1 MLNKIKTVSAHD
13 IYHASPVFMQHVF
26 TSAYGYKLK
35 RERYS
40 SLYREA
46 LKNYIRGRADPQELL
61 VHLMHHLKENIKV
74 YENIEID
81 ENDIMASFKR
91 LPFTEKGDLRYA
103 LEDRSYKKGMIRE
116 SLTSGTTGANLIV
129 YDSEH
134 DRAKRM
140 AFLDYIKYQNG
151 VMPFSKRASFTG
163 QELTLPDHN
172 NKLWRFNYTM
182 NQMLYAARYITP
194 DNVSHIYESLER
206 FRPVSMD
213 GSPSALHILAKHM
226 LRGDIKASWDVTAIF
241 PTNEILTPRVKRDLE
256 KAFDTIVIDQYSTA
270 EGAPFIYSDPEGRYM
285 LGDET
290 GLFEFFRKGHH
301 LYEMVVTTFIN
312 EATPIVRYKIGDQ
325 VEMASDAEYLN
336 SFEDECRISKIIGRG
351 ADFLYSSDGN
361 KVNSII
367 VAWIAD
373 ELEDVVAHTQ
383 FIQEEMNRVTINI
396 VVEEDFTEHH
406 ERTLRE
412 RTKKMLGREVDVI
425 FNYMDAIPKARSGK
439 VRFIINEVE

>member
-1 MLNKIKTVSAHD
+1 MLKNMNTVSASD
-13 IYHASPVFMQHVF
+13 IYHASPVFMQHVL
-26 TSAYGYKLK
+26 TSVYGYKLK

-46 LKNYIRGRADPQELL
+46 LKEYVRGGTDPQELL
-61 VHLMHHLKENIKV
+61 VRLMHHLNDNIKV

-81 ENDIMASFKR
+81 ENDIIASFKR
-91 LPFTEKGDLRYA
+91 LPFTDKADLRYE
-103 LEDRSYKKGMIRE
+103 LEDRSYKKGVIRE

-163 QELTLPDHN
+163 QELTLPDHD

-194 DNVSHIYESLER
+194 DNVSHVHESLER

-213 GSPSALHILAKHM
+213 GSPSALHILAKYM
-226 LRGDIKASWDVTAIF
+226 IRENITASWDVTAIF
-241 PTNEILTPRVKRDLE
+241 PTNEILTPRVRRDLE
-256 KAFDTIVIDQYSTA
+256 KAFDTTVIDQYSTA
-270 EGAPFIYSDPEGRYM
+270 EGAPFIYSDSRGRYI

-312 EATPIVRYKIGDQ
+312 EATPIVRYRIGDQ

-336 SFEDECRISKIIGRG
+336 SFEDDCRIGKIIGRG
-351 ADFLYSSDGN
+351 ADFLYDSDGN

-367 VAWIAD
+367 ASWIAD

-383 FIQEEMNRVTINI
+383 FIQEEMGKVIINI

-406 ERTLRE
+406 ERTLLE
-412 RTKKMLGREVDVI
+412 RTRKMLGRDVDVT
-425 FNYMDAIPKARSGK
+425 FNYVDSIPKERSGK